1 MKCHRV
7 NELIELLHPQWQ
19 KEPELSLMQF
29 IIKLSKEAGYEDAIE
44 KLSDDTLI
52 YHLKMR
58 NRPKDEMI
66 PGLAKDHVED
76 FKTAILAARGIKQ
89 S

>member
-7 NELIELLHPQWQ
+7 NELIELLHAEWQ
-19 KEPELSLMQF
+19 NNSELNMMQF
-29 IIKLSKEAGYEDAIE
+29 IVKLSKEAGYTGDIE
-44 KLSDDTLI
+44 NITDDVLI

-66 PGLAKDHVED
+66 PGLAKDRVED
-76 FKTAILAARGIKQ
+76 FKTAILKARGVNPE
-89 S
+89 

>member
-7 NELIELLHPQWQ
+7 NELIELIHPEWQ
-19 KEPELSLMQF
+19 KDSGLNLIAF
-29 IIKLSKEAGYEDAIE
+29 IVKLSKEAGYQGAIE
-44 KLSDDTLI
+44 DLTDDTLI

-66 PGLAKDHVED
+66 PGRAKDRVED
-76 FKTAILAARGIKQ
+76 FKTAILKARGI
-89 S
+89 SE